1 MTDQLSARE
10 SETSPANDR
19 ASGAGLL
26 LQQARQAAGMHI
38 ATLALAIKVP
48 VKKLEALEADR
59 FDLLKDAVF
68 VRALAANV
76 CRKLK
81 IDPQPILEKLPRS
94 ALLSLQPVEN
104 LNQAP
109 FPASFQSASHGIHSS
124 SLFSRPVLAL
134 VLALLLAAGL
144 LAYVPLD
151 FPQLLANAGF
161 ANPVPATVATALVE
175 TVVASESTPPVVS
188 NPDPAAPVPLAVNEG
203 GLPTPA
209 LKALESTLVFKQQGA
224 AWLQVNDGR
233 GQSLLNRHA
242 NSGETVSVTGILPL
256 SVVVGR
262 ANVTEVLVSGK
273 PFDLSAFSQ
282 GNVARFEVK

>member
-1 MTDQLSARE
+1 MTDQLTALE
-10 SETSPANDR
+10 SETSPANDQ

-26 LQQARQAAGMHI
+26 LQQARQAAGLHI
-38 ATLALAIKVP
+38 ATLAVAIKVP
-48 VKKLEALEADR
+48 VKKLEALEAER
-59 FDLLKDAVF
+59 FDLLNDAVF
-68 VRALAANV
+68 VRALAATV

-161 ANPVPATVATALVE
+161 ANPVPAPVATALVE
-175 TVVASESTPPVVS
+175 TVVASESAPVVS
-188 NPDPAAPVPLAVNEG
+188 NPEPLAPVPLAVSEV
-203 GLPTPA
+203 GLPAPS
-209 LKALESTLVFKQQGA
+209 KALESTLVFKQQGA

-273 PFDLSAFSQ
+273 PFDLSAVSQ